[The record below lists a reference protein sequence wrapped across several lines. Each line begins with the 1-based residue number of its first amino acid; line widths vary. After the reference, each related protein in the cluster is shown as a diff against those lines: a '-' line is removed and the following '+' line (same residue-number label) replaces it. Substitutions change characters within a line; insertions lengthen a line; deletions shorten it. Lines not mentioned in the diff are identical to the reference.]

1 MRARYTLFL
10 FFLCF
15 LSTCNCLNKDPI
27 PCNVSSSASS
37 SSCIAALYYVPDK
50 PKTIKETTALFGV
63 PASAVGVTDN
73 GFLVTVTCSC
83 LADHQQFIWHTNYK
97 VQTGDT
103 WNLLSEKFGMMVVE
117 KQDKQL
123 ITSMDV
129 MLDILCGCV
138 TGFELVTYN
147 IKPGDTLY
155 TISLKFKVDME
166 EIRRFN
172 NITHDSSLIFA
183 GDNIFIPTSENNIS
197 RLIVHDEKEDE
208 EPNKNVEKRTSKL
221 KKHVVLMISLA
232 VGVIFVSIST
242 IFWVYYKKRQRQEQ
256 KINNSRQSSLSSFP
270 SSIRATVFPYSEV
283 CKATSNFNISKKV
296 GQGSYGSV
304 YHGNLRGFDV
314 AIKQM
319 KNTKSKEFFAELNV
333 LCKVH
338 HSNLVE
344 LIGYSAGAESLFLVY
359 GFAVNGTLSDHLHN
373 PSEKGHK
380 PLPWHTRVE
389 IAIDVAKG
397 LEYIHSHVKPFCVH
411 RDVKTSNI
419 LLDSNYRAKISDF
432 GLVKL
437 LEQSAEDGA
446 SASKIVGTF
455 GYLSPE
461 YVRDGCIS
469 PKCDVYAF
477 GVVLMEL
484 ITGQQALSKLP
495 SDENGYAEHQSLV
508 DQMLSTLESIQDR
521 MNKLAHIVDSNLSH
535 YHKESLF
542 QMAMLSKECV
552 NNYWKNRP
560 SMSHVVLCLSHI
572 AGSAVF
578 APEHY

>member
-1 MRARYTLFL
+1 M
-10 FFLCF
+10 
-15 LSTCNCLNKDPI
+15 
-27 PCNVSSSASS
+27 
-37 SSCIAALYYVPDK
+37 AALYYVPDK
-50 PKTIKETTALFGV
+50 PKTIKETAALFGV
-63 PASAVGVTDN
+63 PASAAGGTDN

-83 LADHQQFIWHTNYK
+83 LADHQEFIWHTNYK

-123 ITSMDV
+123 IASMDV

-172 NITHDSSLIFA
+172 NITHGSSLIFA
-183 GDNIFIPTSENNIS
+183 GDTIFIPTSENNIS

-208 EPNKNVEKRTSKL
+208 ESYKKVEKRTSKL
-221 KKHVVLMISLA
+221 KKQVVLMISLA

-242 IFWVYYKKRQRQEQ
+242 IFWVYYEKRQRQEQ
-256 KINNSRQSSLSSFP
+256 KIYSKNSSLPHNFPSEDSRQSSLSSFP

-283 CKATSNFNISKKV
+283 CKAKSNFNLSKKV

-359 GFAVNGTLSDHLHN
+359 EFAVNGTLSDHLHN
-373 PSEKGHK
+373 PSEKGYK

-419 LLDSNYRAKISDF
+419 LLNSNYRAKISDF

-437 LEQSAEDGA
+437 LEQFPEDGA

-461 YVRDGCIS
+461 YVRDGYVS
-469 PKCDVYAF
+469 PKCEVYAF

-484 ITGQQALSKLP
+484 ITGQRALSKLP
-495 SDENGYAEHQSLV
+495 SDENEYTEHQSLV
-508 DQMLSTLESIQDR
+508 DQMLSTLETIQDR
-521 MNKLAHIVDSNLSH
+521 MNKLTHIVDSNLSH
-535 YHKESLF
+535 YHKDSLF
-542 QMAMLSKECV
+542 QVQKILPQLLNV
-552 NNYWKNRP
+552 WTD
-560 SMSHVVLCLSHI
+560 
-572 AGSAVF
+572 
-578 APEHY
+578 